1 MAEIL
6 IATKREDWY
15 LEQLIP
21 RCHNQHRSRD
31 RSQWND
37 LLGNLMKRGNALA
50 RRTLDCYWKEQLLK
64 DYYGP
69 VSAFLRN
76 GTPSDYQA
84 VLLHLEATWSKKRKV
99 HPEGW
104 YLHSQ
109 AEGSIGEKRAAKI
122 RQPFLVQNPK
132 FAKIADFP
140 EVKIRKEHNPRG
152 EFDTVEEAIL
162 SGQVPYRH
170 LLDGDGLAKVV
181 ELLKGDLE
189 DQSLRRALQIFSY
202 LPFPGDVQI
211 LVRFLDHENERIGR
225 MVLNAFEHTKSP
237 LIRETIMNRT
247 FGPDVSP
254 SLITALTSNFRPG
267 DEKWIEN
274 QIGSHS
280 ESWQKHSAR
289 IGMLEVV
296 EKNPKGQWSELL
308 KEAYEFSA
316 CQICRRSFATE
327 LHKRRALPRIEL
339 EALQYDAYDF
349 TRSWAAKALRK
360 LDRKAAKASR

>member
-1 MAEIL
+1 
-6 IATKREDWY
+6 
-15 LEQLIP
+15 
-21 RCHNQHRSRD
+21 
-31 RSQWND
+31 
-37 LLGNLMKRGNALA
+37 MKRGNALA
-50 RRTLDCYWKEQLLK
+50 RQTLDAYWKEQLLR

-76 GTPSDYQA
+76 GSSSDYRD
-84 VLLHLEATWSKKRKV
+84 VLLQLEVTWSKRRKI
-99 HPEGW
+99 HPAGW
-104 YLHSQ
+104 YLHSE
-109 AEGSIGEKRAAKI
+109 AEDSIGKRRAAKI
-122 RQPFLVQNPK
+122 REPFLARNPK
-132 FAKIADFP
+132 FAKIAEFP
-140 EVKIRKEHNPRG
+140 EVKIRKAHDPRG

-170 LLDGDGLAKVV
+170 LLDADGLAKVV

-211 LVRFLDHENERIGR
+211 LVRFLDHENDRIGR

-254 SLITALTSNFRPG
+254 GTITALTSNFKPG

-274 QIGSHS
+274 QIESHA
-280 ESWQKHSAR
+280 ESWQRHSAR
-289 IGMLEVV
+289 IGMLSVV
-296 EKNPKGQWSELL
+296 EKNPVGHWVELL
-308 KEAYEFSA
+308 KVAYEFSA
-316 CQICRRSFATE
+316 RQICRRNFAKE

-339 EALQYDAYDF
+339 EAL
-349 TRSWAAKALRK
+349 
-360 LDRKAAKASR
+360 